1 MAEINFIDLFAGAS
15 GLSEGFVRAGFN
27 PIAHIEMNKEAC
39 DTIRTRAV
47 YHYLASRRNL
57 SPYYSYLKG
66 SISRAELY
74 SKVPSHILDS
84 VINIEISDDTIDD
97 IFNRIEKISSS
108 SNQIDMI
115 IGGPPCQAYSLLGR
129 HRKEMENDPR
139 TLLYIQYGKFLK
151 RFNPRVFVFENVPGL
166 LSSKKGQHFS
176 NLREYFNE
184 LGYSVHYQM
193 LDASNFGVLQAR
205 KRVIIVGWRKE
216 DDLGFPIL
224 EKQKL
229 TACVNDILSDLP
241 HLKPGDS
248 LPVARYLKSA
258 NNYLKSSGIRNSVD
272 FVTQHIA
279 RPHNANDLTIYR
291 YAIEKWVNNNVRVK
305 YADLPDAMRTQNN
318 IKSFLDRFKV
328 VNGTGVSH
336 TVVAHIAKDGHYYI
350 HPDISQCRS
359 ISVREAARIQSFP
372 DDFYFEGSR
381 SAAFKQIGNAVPPV
395 MAYAI
400 ALKIKDLLCQKKNI
414 Q

>member
-1 MAEINFIDLFAGAS
+1 MAVINFIDLFAGAS

-27 PIAHIEMNKEAC
+27 PISHVEMDKEAC
-39 DTIRTRAV
+39 DTIRTRTV
-47 YHYLASRRNL
+47 YHYLSSQHNL
-57 SPYYSYLKG
+57 APYYSYLKG
-66 SISRAELY
+66 NISRAELY
-74 SKVPSHILDS
+74 SNVPSDIINS
-84 VINIEISDDTIDD
+84 VINIEISNDTIDD
-97 IFNRIEKISSS
+97 IFKQIEEMS
-108 SNQIDMI
+108 SNSQVDMI

-129 HRKEMENDPR
+129 HRKEMEDDPR

-151 RFNPRVFVFENVPGL
+151 RFNPRVFIFENVPGL

-176 NLREYFNE
+176 DLREYFNE
-184 LGYSVHYQM
+184 LGYSVHYQT
-193 LDASNFGVLQAR
+193 LDASDFGVLQAR

-216 DDLGFPIL
+216 EDLGFPIL
-224 EKQKL
+224 EKQKI
-229 TACVNDILSDLP
+229 TACINDILSDLP
-241 HLKPGDS
+241 RLKPGES
-248 LPVARYLKSA
+248 IPVANYSKSA
-258 NNYLKSSGIRNSVD
+258 NNYLESSGIRNSVD

-279 RPHNANDLTIYR
+279 RPHNTNDLNIYK
-291 YAIEKWVNNNVRVK
+291 YAIEKWENDNIRIK
-305 YADLPDAMRTQNN
+305 YADLPASMRTQNN
-318 IKSFLDRFKV
+318 MKSFLDRFKV

-350 HPDISQCRS
+350 HPDISQGRS

-400 ALKIKDLLCQKKNI
+400 AIKIRDLLCQKKNI

>member
-1 MAEINFIDLFAGAS
+1 MAVINFIDVFAGAS

-27 PIAHIEMNKEAC
+27 PISHIEMDKEAC

-47 YHYLASRRNL
+47 YHYLSSQNRL
-57 SPYYSYLKG
+57 TPYYNYLKG
-66 SISRAELY
+66 NINRTELY
-74 SKVPSHILDS
+74 SNVPSYIIDS
-84 VINIEISDDTIDD
+84 VINIEISNNTIHD
-97 IFNRIEKISSS
+97 IFKQIEKMSN

-129 HRKEMENDPR
+129 HRKEMEDDPR

-176 NLREYFNE
+176 DLREYFNE
-184 LGYSVHYQM
+184 LGYSVHYQT
-193 LDASNFGVLQAR
+193 LDASDYGVLQAR

-216 DDLGFPIL
+216 EDLGFPIL
-224 EKQKL
+224 EKQKV
-229 TACVNDILSDLP
+229 TACINDILSDLP
-241 HLKPGDS
+241 CLKPGETI
-248 LPVARYLKSA
+248 PVANYSKPA
-258 NNYLKSSGIRNSVD
+258 NNYLKSSGIRNKAD
-272 FVTQHIA
+272 FVTQNIA
-279 RPHNANDLTIYR
+279 RSHNANDLSIYK
-291 YAIEKWVNNNVRVK
+291 YAIDKWVNDNIRVK
-305 YADLPDAMRTQNN
+305 YADLPESLRTQKNM
-318 IKSFLDRFKV
+318 KSFLDRFKV

-350 HPDISQCRS
+350 HPDINQCRS

-400 ALKIKDLLCQKKNI
+400 ALKIKELLCRK
-414 Q
+414 